1 MGLLQKWNPRADM
14 AELQR
19 RIGTLLGL
27 SNPIPPQVELD
38 FTAKYWAL
46 LLEITEDD
54 KEYLV
59 KAELPEVKEADV
71 KVSVENGMFHLS
83 GERKRPRE
91 ENGRKLHRVELSY
104 GRFEHSFALPN
115 DADPNQVTTRFKDG
129 LLQVHL
135 AKKEITKPK
144 SREIKIS

>member
-27 SNPIPPQVELD
+27 SNPIQPQVDLD

-59 KAELPEVKEADV
+59 KAELPEV
-71 KVSVENGMFHLS
+71 M
-83 GERKRPRE
+83 
-91 ENGRKLHRVELSY
+91 
-104 GRFEHSFALPN
+104 
-115 DADPNQVTTRFKDG
+115 
-129 LLQVHL
+129 
-135 AKKEITKPK
+135 
-144 SREIKIS
+144 